1 MGATSQL
8 STRATGPALECRT
21 GQQAEVLVHVT
32 GSLANL
38 AGKYSPGS
46 NLVETKAARAHTPGP
61 DNPIPLPLGDHLL
74 FSAAE
79 RLEHGTARGEVAEA
93 AFGTGGGE
101 ARGEQQE
108 GQKDGLE
115 VEMKSFPNTQGAMSD
130 DEPEVEVVDNEP
142 AWSNLKACFL
152 EA

>member
-1 MGATSQL
+1 MQDTAT
-8 STRATGPALECRT
+8 
-21 GQQAEVLVHVT
+21 LVHVT

-46 NLVETKAARAHTPGP
+46 SLVETKAARAHTPGP
-61 DNPIPLPLGDHLL
+61 DNPIPLPLGYHLL

-79 RLEHGTARGEVAEA
+79 RLDHGTARGGAAEA
-93 AFGTGGGE
+93 APGTGGGE
-101 ARGEQQE
+101 ERGEQQE
-108 GQKDGLE
+108 EQKVGLE

-142 AWSNLKACFL
+142 EVEVGDMSL
-152 EA
+152 EDSPASPEQA